1 MKSVKEIPR
10 KERPKSV
17 YDNVEYSPNKPPSW
31 QYYRCMSFVIK
42 LFELVSL
49 IDILYSS
56 PSFVFL
62 QIQTV
67 ACL

>member
-49 IDILYSS
+49 LDIL
-56 PSFVFL
+56 
-62 QIQTV
+62 
-67 ACL
+67 